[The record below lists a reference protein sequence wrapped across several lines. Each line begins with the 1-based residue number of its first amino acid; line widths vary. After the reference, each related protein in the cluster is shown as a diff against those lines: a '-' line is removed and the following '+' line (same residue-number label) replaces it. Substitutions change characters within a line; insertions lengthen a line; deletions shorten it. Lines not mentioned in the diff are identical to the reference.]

1 MYYSLV
7 LINKTHGTS
16 NLIYDKPKTDT
27 KEGCELQAS
36 KAAYN
41 RLHRESKFAE
51 CRGEYE
57 IVAKL
62 QREMDIVEKEIK
74 KLDIIVRRSKKVLS
88 INDKITPNKNFDK
101 KSLPKNEN
109 RDSNVSNSDNTVS
122 DNNI

>member
-1 MYYSLV
+1 
-7 LINKTHGTS
+7 
-16 NLIYDKPKTDT
+16 
-27 KEGCELQAS
+27 
-36 KAAYN
+36 
-41 RLHRESKFAE
+41 
-51 CRGEYE
+51 
-57 IVAKL
+57 
-62 QREMDIVEKEIK
+62 MDIVEKEIK